1 MEAAVRQ
8 RWVPIA
14 LVAVGLFAIN
24 VIARLIIR
32 LGFNGD
38 DTAENRVSLVMFA
51 VVGLTLAV
59 ITFIRAQQQRPS
71 QWLPELTAAAVIAML
86 LTILVGP
93 FISGDGPFDGG
104 AGNFFS
110 QVWLYGGF
118 AIVGTLLG
126 YWVATALG
134 RDYRS
139 RSLSAFAQSRATK
152 PRRVVRR

>member
-1 MEAAVRQ
+1 MRQ
-8 RWVPIA
+8 RWVQIA
-14 LVAVGLFAIN
+14 SLAAALFAIN
-24 VIARLIIR
+24 VIARLVIR
-32 LGFNGD
+32 IGFHD
-38 DTAENRVSLVMFA
+38 DDKAQNTVSIVMFA
-51 VVGLTLAV
+51 VIGLVLAGV
-59 ITFIRAQQQRPS
+59 TFVRSHRVPPS
-71 QWLPELTAAAVIAML
+71 SWLPELGAAALAAML

-93 FISGDGPFDGG
+93 FISGDAPFDGG

-126 YWVATALG
+126 YWIATMLG

-139 RSLSAFAQSRATK
+139 GSLAAIAQAKATK

>member
-1 MEAAVRQ
+1 MRQ
-8 RWVPIA
+8 RWVQIA
-14 LVAVGLFAIN
+14 LLGAALFAIN
-24 VIARLIIR
+24 VIARLVIR
-32 LGFNGD
+32 IGFHDD
-38 DTAENRVSLVMFA
+38 DTAQNRVSIVMFA
-51 VVGLTLAV
+51 VIGIVLAAV
-59 ITFIRAQQQRPS
+59 TFVRAQRVPPS
-71 QWLPELTAAAVIAML
+71 SWLPELGVAAIAGML

-93 FISGDGPFDGG
+93 FVSGDTPFEGG

-126 YWVATALG
+126 YWIATMLG

-139 RSLSAFAQSRATK
+139 RSLAAFARAKTAK

>member
-1 MEAAVRQ
+1 MRQ
-8 RWVPIA
+8 RWVRIA
-14 LVAVGLFAIN
+14 LLAAALFAIN
-24 VIARLIIR
+24 VIARVVSRIW
-32 LGFNGD
+32 FNDD
-38 DTAENRVSLVMFA
+38 DTAQNRVSLVMFA
-51 VVGLTLAV
+51 VIGIVLAV
-59 ITFIRAQQQRPS
+59 VTFVRAQRVPPS
-71 QWLPELTAAAVIAML
+71 SWLPDLAAAAIGGML

-93 FISGDGPFDGG
+93 FVSGDSPFAAG

-126 YWVATALG
+126 YWIATMLG

-139 RSLSAFAQSRATK
+139 KSLAAFAKAKLTK

>member
-1 MEAAVRQ
+1 MRKQ
-8 RWVPIA
+8 RWFPIA
-14 LVAVGLFAIN
+14 VLALGLFAVN
-24 VIARLIIR
+24 VVARLVIR
-32 LGFNGD
+32 LGFKND
-38 DTAENRVSLVMFA
+38 DTAQSRVSLVMFA
-51 VVGLTLAV
+51 VIGVLLAV
-59 ITFIRAQQQRPS
+59 VIFVRAQRVPPS
-71 QWLPELTAAAVIAML
+71 RWLPDLTAAAVAGML

-93 FISGDGPFDGG
+93 FISGDSPFTDG

-126 YWVATALG
+126 YWIATALG

-139 RSLSAFAQSRATK
+139 RSLKAFATARTSK